1 MALTKDEIQL
11 IRESFR
17 MVSQH
22 SEQAADR
29 FYRNLFD
36 DAPETRHLFVNDMK
50 TQGAMLMSKLGLVVA
65 QLQNMDALAP
75 MLEDLALRHVA
86 YGVKPEHYPLVGT
99 ALVKMMGD
107 MLGDDFTPEAKA
119 AWLNAYN
126 ALEVLMVG
134 TAYRE

>member
-17 MVSQH
+17 MVSQ
-22 SEQAADR
+22 SNEQAADR
-29 FYRNLFD
+29 FYRNLFEA
-36 DAPETRHLFVNDMK
+36 APETRHLFVNDMK

-86 YGVKPEHYPLVGT
+86 YGVKPEHYPLVGA
-99 ALVKMMGD
+99 ALVKMMSD
-107 MLGDDFTPEAKA
+107 MLGDEFTPEAKA
-119 AWLNAYN
+119 AWINAYN
-126 ALEVLMVG
+126 ALEMLMVS
-134 TAYRE
+134 TAYRD